1 MSAFEG
7 AHVYYSEFNQARAV
21 LVCRIAR
28 GGDEENDFGPH
39 IERLT
44 TAAEATFGRE
54 PRLALLIIIDP
65 GHPLPNSVWR
75 RRVAEATSNAHF
87 KPFFAV
93 VTDNPLA
100 RGMLTALSWLR
111 PQRFEA
117 HVGPSEERAIAWLEA
132 KRSERLPDV
141 KLLLDRVMR
150 REPDRRVAPPKAA
163 SG

>member
-1 MSAFEG
+1 MW
-7 AHVYYSEFNQARAV
+7 VYYSEFNQARAV

-28 GGDEENDFGPH
+28 GGDEDNDFGPH
-39 IERLT
+39 IERLVS
-44 TAAEATFGRE
+44 AAEATHGRE
-54 PRLALLIIIDP
+54 PRLALLILIDP

-87 KPFFAV
+87 KPSFAV

-117 HVGPSEERAIAWLEA
+117 HVGPSEERAVAWLEA
-132 KRSERLPDV
+132 KRQERLPEL
-141 KLLLDRVMR
+141 KLMLERVMR
-150 REPDRRVAPPKAA
+150 KEPNRRSTPPLAA
-163 SG
+163 AG

>member
-1 MSAFEG
+1 M
-7 AHVYYSEFNQARAV
+7 YYSEFNQARAV

-39 IERLT
+39 IERLSS
-44 TAAEATFGRE
+44 AAEAVFGGDK
-54 PRLALLIIIDP
+54 RLALLIVIDP

-75 RRVAEATSNAHF
+75 RKVAEATSNAHF
-87 KPFFAV
+87 RPYFAV

-117 HVGPSEERAIAWLEA
+117 QVGPAEDKAVAWLEA
-132 KRSERLPDV
+132 KRGERLPEL
-141 KLLLDRVMR
+141 KLILERIMR
-150 REPDRRVAPPKAA
+150 KDPDRRSAPPMAA

>member
-1 MSAFEG
+1 M
-7 AHVYYSEFNQARAV
+7 YYSEFNQARAA

-39 IERLT
+39 IERLVS
-44 TAAEATFGRE
+44 AAEAVHGGGL
-54 PRLALLIIIDP
+54 RLALLIIIDP

-75 RRVAEATSNAHF
+75 RKVAEATSNAHF
-87 KPFFAV
+87 RPYFAV

-117 HVGPSEERAIAWLEA
+117 HVGPAEDKALAWLEA
-132 KRSERLPDV
+132 KRGEPVPELRIMLERL
-141 KLLLDRVMR
+141 MR
-150 REPDRRVAPPKAA
+150 KDPNRRATPPAA
-163 SG
+163 AAR

>member
-1 MSAFEG
+1 M
-7 AHVYYSEFNQARAV
+7 YYSEFNQARAA

-39 IERLT
+39 IERLVS
-44 TAAEATFGRE
+44 AAEAVHGGAM
-54 PRLALLIIIDP
+54 RLALIIVIDP

-75 RRVAEATSNAHF
+75 RKVAEATSNAHF
-87 KPFFAV
+87 KPYFAV

-117 HVGPSEERAIAWLEA
+117 HVGPSEEKAIAWLES
-132 KRSERLPDV
+132 KRSEKLPELKLMLERL
-141 KLLLDRVMR
+141 MR
-150 REPDRRVAPPKAA
+150 KEPNRRAIPPTVAT
-163 SG
+163 G